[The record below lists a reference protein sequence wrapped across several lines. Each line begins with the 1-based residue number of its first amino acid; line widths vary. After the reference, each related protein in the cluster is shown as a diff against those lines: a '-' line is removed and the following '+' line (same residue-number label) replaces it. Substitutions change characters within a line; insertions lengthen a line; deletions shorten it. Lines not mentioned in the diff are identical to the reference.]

1 MSIQQISALARGLKE
16 VDPHDERVRTASF
29 ARIDELRTLLSRAG
43 CSELVCCL
51 EAAATLIRMTVD
63 NPGPT
68 TPQLMEVV
76 AKLVEAVDSAFGY
89 ESPHVQKVKAMG
101 ESGLCLAGSPASND
115 APKDAPT
122 TTTTTTPTTNTHKP
136 TPPALDKK
144 RAVGGSL
151 TLSGSPG
158 PKATEPKTTAGGGAK
173 AEGEAKPAM
182 PSMPRRAVASSDQG
196 SGAAPLLNDMVFGEL
211 MIQLGH
217 VSREQLN
224 DALDHQAAKGGRLGQ
239 ALIDQNATSWD
250 VIENVLRF
258 QRMLNPEESHSEQV
272 EESKQAHPNTHREM
286 PSMLGEVVAH
296 LGFTTPEK
304 VQEALR
310 VHKATGIRMGEALVQ
325 IGALTWPQLRE
336 SLRLQHNMRYAA
348 GHAEVKSPKFGQQ
361 VAGK

>member
-16 VDPHDERVRTASF
+16 ADPHDERVRSVSA

-51 EAAATLIRMTVD
+51 EAAATLIRMTVE

-68 TPQLMEVV
+68 TPQLMDVV

-89 ESPHVQKVKAMG
+89 ESPHVQKVKAIG
-101 ESGLCLAGSPASND
+101 DSGLCLAGPSKATEPSEPAATATA
-115 APKDAPT
+115 AP
-122 TTTTTTPTTNTHKP
+122 NKP
-136 TPPALDKK
+136 TPPTLDKRLAK
-144 RAVGGSL
+144 GGSL
-151 TLSGSPG
+151 SLAGSPAPRVSQG
-158 PKATEPKTTAGGGAK
+158 
-173 AEGEAKPAM
+173 KPAAGTGGTAQ
-182 PSMPRRAVASSDQG
+182 PSAPSRPRRAVAISDQG

-217 VSREQLN
+217 ISREQLN

-239 ALIDQNATSWD
+239 ALIDQNSTSWD

-258 QRMLNPEESHSEQV
+258 QRMLNPEDAHSEQV
-272 EESKQAHPNTHREM
+272 EESKQAHPTAHREM

-304 VQEALR
+304 VEEALR

-348 GHAEVKSPKFGQQ
+348 GHADVKSPKFGQPA
-361 VAGK
+361 AGK

>member
-16 VDPHDERVRTASF
+16 ADPHDERVRSVSL

-43 CSELVCCL
+43 CAELVCCL

-63 NPGPT
+63 DPGPT
-68 TPQLMEVV
+68 TPQLMDVV

-101 ESGLCLAGSPASND
+101 DSGLCLAGSKKPTESSEPA
-115 APKDAPT
+115 A
-122 TTTTTTPTTNTHKP
+122 TTPAAPHKP
-136 TPPALDKK
+136 TPPTLDKK
-144 RAVGGSL
+144 LVKGGSL
-151 TLSGSPG
+151 SLAGSPAPSAPQG
-158 PKATEPKTTAGGGAK
+158 KPTAAGGDTGSTP
-173 AEGEAKPAM
+173 KPSA
-182 PSMPRRAVASSDQG
+182 PSLPRRAVASSDQG

-217 VSREQLN
+217 ISREQLN

-239 ALIDQNATSWD
+239 ALIDQNSTSWD

-258 QRMLNPEESHSEQV
+258 QRMLNPEEAHSEQV
-272 EESKQAHPNTHREM
+272 EESKQAHPNAHREM

-304 VQEALR
+304 VEEALR

-348 GHAEVKSPKFGQQ
+348 GHADVKSPKFGQP